1 MAEQCY
7 STNEAICFQ
16 ATMVVEIGENN
27 FDRTS
32 LFAVVIIVGQPLVNR
47 FRNIDGWIMLKNH
60 VFMTEQACWQ
70 HCAPSAGHDC

>member
-1 MAEQCY
+1 MAVQCY

-47 FRNIDGWIMLKNH
+47 FRNIDG
-60 VFMTEQACWQ
+60 
-70 HCAPSAGHDC
+70 